1 MGIDKTG
8 DTVLKYI
15 FYAINIICFLA
26 FAIDKFKAA
35 SGDYKHRTP
44 EKVLLTLALLGGAP
58 LGVVSMLVFRHK
70 TQKLKFISIMP
81 ALALLWVYLYK
92 NYIM

>member
-1 MGIDKTG
+1 M
-8 DTVLKYI
+8 LKYL
-15 FYAINIICFLA
+15 FYGINVICFFA

-44 EKVLLTLALLGGAP
+44 EKVLLGLAAIGGAP

-70 TQKLKFISIMP
+70 TQKIKFLTLMP
-81 ALALLWVYLYK
+81 TMAVLWLFIYKKYL
-92 NYIM
+92 M

>member
-8 DTVLKYI
+8 GIVLKYI

-58 LGVVSMLVFRHK
+58 LGVVSMLLFRHK

-81 ALALLWVYLYK
+81 LLALLWVYIYK

>member
-1 MGIDKTG
+1 MTG

-35 SGDYKHRTP
+35 SGNYRHRTP

-58 LGVVSMLVFRHK
+58 LGLVSMLIFRHK

-81 ALALLWVYLYK
+81 ILALAWIYIYKKYL
-92 NYIM
+92 M